1 MTALGGAESGA
12 FTYDLNGNM
21 IAREEGGAWYQQQFD
36 ADASGRLV
44 AVTNTQTLS
53 ATHFV
58 YDGDGRRI
66 VTGHPDGSW
75 TAFVGGHYEVDSVA
89 AGVVSGTT
97 VLQPGSEGQDS
108 YVYSS
113 YPSTN
118 YGNSAYIYAGKVS
131 SSQTYRGLLEFDLAS
146 IPADAVVDQ
155 ATLTLF
161 CRKLSTASAT
171 LYLYRVTKG
180 WGESS
185 VTWNS
190 QPATGSQ
197 VEGTLNLA
205 TSRYQAKEVDLTA
218 LVQAWVEGSQVN
230 QGVMVKEGGS
240 TAYGQCYSSDGTV
253 GFRPKLEVH
262 WHQPPPQPATRSY
275 YYLGSRRIAMQVDDG
290 VESAVYYFH
299 TDHLGSTS
307 AMSNESGTLVEG
319 SVTRY
324 LPYGGYRTAPGA
336 NLTDHGFTGHKHNS
350 YIKLVDMKARWYSP
364 QLGRFIQPDKI
375 IPDPS
380 NPQDLNRYSYVRNS
394 PVKYRDPTGR
404 FPWLAVISSA
414 YLFAR
419 TTYEVI
425 TTVAPGGDQFRR
437 DYLGGGLVTE
447 LSDVIASQSA
457 AHSVDPTLVSAVLRH
472 ESAAFERRLLT
483 PLPAMQPGL
492 IASGAEYAQSMFQGD
507 TASIG
512 PGQMQLRRA
521 QELEQMGYVTARSND
536 HERRLALLGEQ
547 TSVEYVAGMLH
558 FLSDQLNTVDG
569 YSDLSAE
576 NQQRLLLI
584 AYNWGWTG
592 DFMRRLEEWGPE
604 RLAEEYQYDNETLD
618 EYLRWSQEQ

>member
-1 MTALGGAESGA
+1 MT
-12 FTYDLNGNM
+12 
-21 IAREEGGAWYQQQFD
+21 
-36 ADASGRLV
+36 V
-44 AVTNTQTLS
+44 
-53 ATHFV
+53 
-58 YDGDGRRI
+58 
-66 VTGHPDGSW
+66 HPDGSW

-89 AGVVSGTT
+89 GGVVSGTT

-155 ATLTLF
+155 ATLTLY

-205 TSRYQAKEVDLTA
+205 TSRYQAKEVELTA

-240 TAYGQCYSSDGTV
+240 TAYGQCYSSDTGTA
-253 GFRPKLEVH
+253 GYRPKLEVH
-262 WHQPPPQPATRSY
+262 WHRPPQPTTRSY
-275 YYLGSRRIAMQVDDG
+275 YYFGSQRVAMQVDD
-290 VESAVYYFH
+290 VIYYIH

-307 AMSNESGTLVEG
+307 AMSDESGTLVTG

-324 LPYGGYRTAPGA
+324 LPYGGYRTAAGA

-364 QLGRFIQPDKI
+364 QLGRFISADSI
-375 IPDPS
+375 IPDPL
-380 NPQDLNRYSYVRNS
+380 NPQSFNRYSYVLNS
-394 PVKYRDPTGR
+394 PLNYTDPTGH
-404 FPWLAVISSA
+404 AVDCGDDCYLNDEAIAA
-414 YLFAR
+414 YLMAGIPRDFVVDRLNAEWGGVLPAGNTELGHFVADVAR
-419 TTYEVI
+419 AYYNANPGDPYAEELFYQYTMGVAWDLYGVYDLMQAEGIGSMAEAMGSTLALGFTAVARYVQPVQPYEVGPVDDLLRRSRI
-425 TTVAPGGDQFRR
+425 GDGLSIHHLPQQHPASQVVPAYDPKTAPGIALPRGEHRR
-437 DYLGGGLVTE
+437 IRNL
-447 LSDVIASQSA
+447 
-457 AHSVDPTLVSAVLRH
+457 
-472 ESAAFERRLLT
+472 
-483 PLPAMQPGL
+483 
-492 IASGAEYAQSMFQGD
+492 QGPY
-507 TASIG
+507 SS
-512 PGQMQLRRA
+512 
-521 QELEQMGYVTARSND
+521 TARDLVARDLWNLRV
-536 HERRLALLGEQ
+536 HTEAPNNALGDL
-547 TSVEYVAGMLH
+547 
-558 FLSDQLNTVDG
+558 LS
-569 YSDLSAE
+569 
-576 NQQRLLLI
+576 LI
-584 AYNWGWTG
+584 RAMYPGV
-592 DFMRRLEEWGPE
+592 
-604 RLAEEYQYDNETLD
+604 LD
-618 EYLRWSQEQ
+618 K